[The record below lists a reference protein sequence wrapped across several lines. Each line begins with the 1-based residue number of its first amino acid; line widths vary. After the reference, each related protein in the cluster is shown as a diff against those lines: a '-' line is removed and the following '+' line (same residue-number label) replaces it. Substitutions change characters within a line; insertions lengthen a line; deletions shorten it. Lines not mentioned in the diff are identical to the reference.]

1 MNNHLSHTNTP
12 PPAHSREPVPPSL
25 VGKGDRGLGQI
36 TATDLHCAY
45 DGTEVLRGVD
55 LHLRPGDFVG
65 IIGPNGSGK
74 STLLRALSGTLHPS
88 RGEIILFG
96 RSLSRLSRR
105 EIARRI
111 AVIPQDSPMLF
122 AFSVLDIV
130 LMGRT
135 PHIGRL
141 RGVDER
147 DIEIAHRALERT
159 DTLHLRDRLI
169 TELSGGER
177 QRVVIA
183 RALAQEPE
191 VLFLDEPTSHLDLNH
206 QVEIFDLL
214 YHLNVE
220 TGLTVL
226 CVTHDLNLSSEYCER
241 IVLLK
246 KGQIVD
252 SGSPE
257 QIITAENIRSVYGAE
272 VIVER
277 NPIGRAPHVVIV
289 SKRGRSE
296 HELSNTES

>member
-1 MNNHLSHTNTP
+1 MNNHLPHTSTS
-12 PPAHSREPVPPSL
+12 PPAHSREQVPPSL

-36 TATDLHCAY
+36 TATALHCAY

-147 DIEIAHRALERT
+147 DLEIALRALERT
-159 DTLHLRDRLI
+159 DTLHLKDRLI

-246 KGQIVD
+246 EGQIVD
-252 SGSPE
+252 SGPPE

-296 HELSNTES
+296 HELSGNGS